1 MSIPEFL
8 AAINGIAQLW
18 AADRQFLGVL
28 SSDRYDPNSISN
40 LHGMYGSAYG
50 LYSIRNQHGI
60 YGGAYGLYSPYNTHC
75 LNPPFVLHQG
85 QAVLVVL
92 KNAHFQTNGVPVIDP
107 DFLLDIYAQF
117 SNSPN
122 SVYSAPI
129 ERVYQNTEHTQQ
141 ALNNTVVNPTTI
153 ILEPEQSPPIHA
165 QDHFVRAEVYSYP
178 TIFIPDGVG
187 ILLKQGR
194 TPEDTYLPSADG
206 VDRGIS
212 VEVNCK
218 TGEGLITGQHSNYIF
233 TQTQHQ
239 PFNYI
244 QSPSDPYAIAIS
256 FACQHY
262 LSKGI

>member
-117 SNSPN
+117 SNSAN
-122 SVYSAPI
+122 
-129 ERVYQNTEHTQQ
+129 
-141 ALNNTVVNPTTI
+141 
-153 ILEPEQSPPIHA
+153 
-165 QDHFVRAEVYSYP
+165 
-178 TIFIPDGVG
+178 
-187 ILLKQGR
+187 
-194 TPEDTYLPSADG
+194 
-206 VDRGIS
+206 
-212 VEVNCK
+212 
-218 TGEGLITGQHSNYIF
+218 
-233 TQTQHQ
+233 
-239 PFNYI
+239 
-244 QSPSDPYAIAIS
+244 
-256 FACQHY
+256 
-262 LSKGI
+262 